1 MLEEEGFFMIIF
13 RLLEFVFKITATV
26 FIVIFLQMS
35 LGGRTL
41 EEYLLSFLRD
51 SERVQSAQKMTRTG
65 FHKVKKDAVSLI
77 RKQLNEGDA
86 NLSIRNIAAQQ
97 LQKNIKSTV
106 TKENSDEE
114 ESDTE
119 ESVMPILTNYLQQ
132 MTGLLGSVGSVKK
145 SVRQLSAVSTEKN
158 QKKAVS
164 QEKPEPTVKKN
175 Q

>member
-1 MLEEEGFFMIIF
+1 MIIF

-51 SERVQSAQKMTRTG
+51 SERVQSAQQMTRTG
-65 FHKVKKDAVSLI
+65 FQKIKKDAVSI
-77 RKQLNEGDA
+77 MRKQLNGEDP
-86 NLSIRNIAAQQ
+86 NFSIRNIATQQ
-97 LQKNIKSTV
+97 LQKNVQSAVKK
-106 TKENSDEE
+106 TKGSVE

-119 ESVMPILTNYLQQ
+119 ESVMHTLTNYLQQ
-132 MTGLLGSVGSVKK
+132 MTGLLGSMGNVKK
-145 SVRQLSAVSTEKN
+145 SVRTLNAVSKEKN
-158 QKKAVS
+158 QKKAES
-164 QEKPEPTVKKN
+164 QKKPPAVKKN

>member
-1 MLEEEGFFMIIF
+1 MIIF
-13 RLLEFVFKITATV
+13 RLLEFIFKITATV

-51 SERVQSAQKMTRTG
+51 SERVQSVQKMTRTG
-65 FHKVKKDAVSLI
+65 FRKVKKDAVSLI
-77 RKQLNEGDA
+77 RKQINEGDS
-86 NLSIRNIAAQQ
+86 NFSIRNIAAQQ
-97 LQKNIKSTV
+97 LQKNIKVVQEGESEGDSV
-106 TKENSDEE
+106 E

-119 ESVMPILTNYLQQ
+119 ESVMPMLTDYLQQ
-132 MTGLLGSVGSVKK
+132 MTGLLGSVGNIKK
-145 SVRQLSAVSTEKN
+145 SARKLSAVSAEKN

-164 QEKPEPTVKKN
+164 QEKPSPTTKKN